1 MSGSSSVSVDT
12 TSDAFADAF
21 TFDFSPTTFSPAS
34 TPYAAINHSLPP
46 LPALFP
52 SDSVTPTTFP
62 SRSPPDPPPV
72 ELDLTTAPRGCGRNK
87 WPWRYVCDMA
97 AGFDAMRRVQDSQ
110 PSMTREAAFEEVFK
124 CEYKATTFADQW
136 RAWRAAGRVSGER
149 ERWIRYQRSEAGEWR
164 EFMREWRQGGA

>member
-1 MSGSSSVSVDT
+1 
-12 TSDAFADAF
+12 
-21 TFDFSPTTFSPAS
+21 
-34 TPYAAINHSLPP
+34 
-46 LPALFP
+46 
-52 SDSVTPTTFP
+52 
-62 SRSPPDPPPV
+62 
-72 ELDLTTAPRGCGRNK
+72 
-87 WPWRYVCDMA
+87 MA

-136 RAWRAAGRVSGER
+136 RAWRAAGRTSGER